1 MLPVRQTIVFVDANS
16 VRAAQSTAAVDQYR
30 LEEAYV
36 GANVENWQLTFGKQS
51 LCWGPGEG
59 GPLLFSD
66 NAEPIY
72 MFRASRIVPLRLPW
86 VLQFLGPAEF
96 DVFFGQLAG
105 NAFPPRPLIQ
115 GEKSSVKPTPNLGV
129 GSSRTVETGRGGRA
143 ITLPAPWHTV
153 TS

>member
-51 LCWGPGEG
+51 LWWGPGEG

-72 MFRASRIVPLRLPW
+72 MLRASRIVPLRLPW
-86 VLQFLGPAEF
+86 VLQFAGPAKF
-96 DVFFGQLAG
+96 DGVFGQLAG
-105 NAFPPRPLIQ
+105 NAFPPRPLIH
-115 GEKSSVKPTPNLGV
+115 GEKTSLKPAPNLELALT
-129 GSSRTVETGRGGRA
+129 RPVEHG
-143 ITLPAPWHTV
+143 
-153 TS
+153 